1 MGLGKKIR
9 WGLRRRVPS
18 SLGDSEKPSWDKM
31 TSGLPN
37 STTNTA
43 YEIDVSRFGKIVCYD
58 QSLLFEKREQKGWE
72 SGSTLASSLPFFI
85 TQLFVANL
93 SYRVIYYLT
102 RPLYLPPFVAQI
114 LVRMLHNNDFLGV
127 LLVF

>member
-1 MGLGKKIR
+1 
-9 WGLRRRVPS
+9 
-18 SLGDSEKPSWDKM
+18 M

-114 LVRMLHNNDFLGV
+114 LVRMLHNYYF
-127 LLVF
+127 LVFYCSLSNDVI

>member
-1 MGLGKKIR
+1 
-9 WGLRRRVPS
+9 
-18 SLGDSEKPSWDKM
+18 M
-31 TSGLPN
+31 TSGLPPN
-37 STTNTA
+37 ATEPVYT
-43 YEIDVSRFGKIVCYD
+43 IDESRFGKIVCYE

-114 LVRMLHNNDFLGV
+114 LVRIAT
-127 LLVF
+127 